1 MNLADEARLQS
12 RGDKIIQISW
22 TTGFKHQASRQVAID
37 ADVDA
42 LSNCAQRIIGGD
54 FGAEMQRIIQVKY
67 RASFLN
73 VVSIICQLYSC

>member
-12 RGDKIIQISW
+12 RGEKIIQISW
-22 TTGFKHQASRQVAID
+22 TTGFKHQASRQVAIG
-37 ADVDA
+37 ADVEA
-42 LSNCAQRIIGGD
+42 LINCAQRIIGGD

-73 VVSIICQLYSC
+73 VVSII

>member
-12 RGDKIIQISW
+12 RGEKIIQISW
-22 TTGFKHQASRQVAID
+22 TTGFKHQASRQVAIG

-42 LSNCAQRIIGGD
+42 LTNCAQRIINIGGD

-73 VVSIICQLYSC
+73 VVSII